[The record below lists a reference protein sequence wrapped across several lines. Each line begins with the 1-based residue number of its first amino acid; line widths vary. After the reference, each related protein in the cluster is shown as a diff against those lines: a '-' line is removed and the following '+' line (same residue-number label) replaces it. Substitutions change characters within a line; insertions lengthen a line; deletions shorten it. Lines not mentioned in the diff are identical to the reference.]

1 MRRVISVAGLAV
13 SIEADDT
20 ARWNVLDALFGLCPT
35 AAVSEG
41 VIRLCFSASP
51 PTAPDRPP
59 DVAFSDVELWY
70 ADAGVV
76 TRHRDGIVV
85 VRDGDE
91 IRAGGSAAGGGAA
104 KAFRRAVQHVLA
116 DAMAVHGRFALH
128 GAVVVDG
135 AGAVIVLGDTGAGKS
150 TLAVSALRLGWS
162 VVTDDIAW
170 VAATDDGPLTI
181 SGFPKPLHAPPEIL
195 DGLPVE
201 ADRVVDDPRERFVLR
216 TGLSADDVA
225 HPIHGIVIVRHGA
238 AAATLVPFPTGPRL
252 LTMVM
257 RSFPLQGSP
266 IRVRQFFPFAARLS
280 HTPAVL
286 LEHAKDPT
294 VRGMEAA
301 ALLRDAAA
309 AFGAPDQ

>member
-1 MRRVISVAGLAV
+1 MRRVISVAGIAV
-13 SIEADDT
+13 SLEADET
-20 ARWNVLDALFGLCPT
+20 SRWRALDALFGLCPT
-35 AAVSEG
+35 VDDDGAL
-41 VIRLCFSASP
+41 RLCFSASP
-51 PTAPDRPP
+51 PPAPARPP
-59 DVAFSDVELWY
+59 DVRFSDVELWY
-70 ADAGVV
+70 TEEGVV

-91 IRAGGSAAGGGAA
+91 IRAGGPAAADGSA

-135 AGAVIVLGDTGAGKS
+135 TGAIIVLGDTGAGKS

-170 VAATDDGPLTI
+170 VAAAQDGSLTI
-181 SGFPKPLHAPPEIL
+181 SGFPKPLHAPPEVL

-225 HPIHGIVIVRHGA
+225 HPVRGIVIVRHGL

-266 IRVRQFFPFAARLS
+266 TRVRQFFPFAARLS

-294 VRGMEAA
+294 ARGVEAA
-301 ALLRDAAA
+301 GLLRDAEAR
-309 AFGAPDQ
+309 FGAPDQ